1 VELLVQQAGLSLRGL
16 EHVVRSSA
24 LGARG
29 HADARA
35 GAALLGPGFAHVV
48 DPDMLH
54 LGDDVTVQALFQ
66 AHTFE
71 DRVLKV
77 DHVHVRDGATVGA
90 NAVLLYGADVGAG
103 ATVAPHSVVMKR
115 ERLEPGAAYEGVPTR
130 ACFRGEG
137 ATVGRTPRSLP

>member
-1 VELLVQQAGLSLRGL
+1 VELLVQQVGLSLRGL
-16 EHVVRSSA
+16 EHVGRSSA

-35 GAALLGPGFAHVV
+35 GAGLLGPGFAHVV

-90 NAVLLYGADVGAG
+90 ALGGDEARTARAGRGVRGRADAGVLPRRGRYGRPHPEKSPLSSTTHWDPNC
-103 ATVAPHSVVMKR
+103 AP
-115 ERLEPGAAYEGVPTR
+115 
-130 ACFRGEG
+130 
-137 ATVGRTPRSLP
+137 

>member
-1 VELLVQQAGLSLRGL
+1 MAPAGERTALELFDA
-16 EHVVRSSA
+16 
-24 LGARG
+24 
-29 HADARA
+29 ARA
-35 GAALLGPGFAHVV
+35 RCPDHVALEVPPAAGAQHSVVMKRALLGPGFAHVV

-90 NAVLLYGADVGAG
+90 ALGGDEARTARAGRGVRGRADA
-103 ATVAPHSVVMKR
+103 
-115 ERLEPGAAYEGVPTR
+115 
-130 ACFRGEG
+130 
-137 ATVGRTPRSLP
+137 